1 MGKNKIMIID
11 DDKKFLDQFNDIL
24 TLSGYDVVI
33 VSDALAVL
41 DVATR
46 AKPDVILLDLKMPK
60 KSGFQI
66 AEELRNFSELNNVPI
81 VAITGFFKEE
91 NVPLMSLC
99 GIKRCI
105 KKPLYPLDVIAQ
117 IEGALAEKNT

>member
-1 MGKNKIMIID
+1 MIID

-24 TLSGYDVVI
+24 NLSGYEVVI
-33 VSDALAVL
+33 VSDAVSAA
-41 DVATR
+41 DVASR
-46 AKPDVILLDLKMPK
+46 VRPDVILLDLKMPK

-66 AEELRNFSELNNVPI
+66 AEELRNFSESNNVPI
-81 VAITGFFKEE
+81 IAITGFFKED
-91 NVPLMSLC
+91 NVPLMNLC

-117 IEGALAEKNT
+117 IEAALAEKK